1 MRNRIITLAA
11 TGLAAAALSLA
22 GMAGASASSH
32 PTKNATLVCGFNCFN
47 LSNLQLDA
55 TGTGSF
61 IQNAVG
67 GATGTSVNLRAAGIA
82 KSNEDFQ
89 AAFNTTVGIGVRA
102 GLPVPDVDLLPE
114 PVIFSMTRC
123 SRRTSPRTATRPGS
137 ASATW
142 PRTWPAASR

>member
-55 TGTGSF
+55 
-61 IQNAVG
+61 
-67 GATGTSVNLRAAGIA
+67 RAPAR
-82 KSNEDFQ
+82 SSRTPS
-89 AAFNTTVGIGVRA
+89 AAPPA
-102 GLPVPDVDLLPE
+102 
-114 PVIFSMTRC
+114 
-123 SRRTSPRTATRPGS
+123 RP
-137 ASATW
+137 
-142 PRTWPAASR
+142 